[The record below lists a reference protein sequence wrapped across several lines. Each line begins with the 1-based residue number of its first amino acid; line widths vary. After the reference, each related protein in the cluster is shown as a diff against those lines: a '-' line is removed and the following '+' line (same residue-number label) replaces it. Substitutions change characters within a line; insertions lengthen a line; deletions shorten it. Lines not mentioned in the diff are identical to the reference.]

1 MRLLSGGFVLEEP
14 HLDGFSSGRCG
25 RDREKT
31 QPVSLFKCGVSNH
44 STYKKKTERR
54 VRFNIYGEINL
65 DNCASRRCH
74 VARDGIMGWSLPLPN
89 AAGGHVHANGLLQ
102 LTAAANADAAAALS
116 ANYGTA
122 ASEVVVSAAHQLRTI
137 LSVFTPLANGA
148 DGHTQSASTVVGG
161 AVVDIISST
170 LREVDAFSAAAVDA
184 ANFAKR
190 TRALAAG
197 YCDDI
202 ADDLI
207 AGDTE
212 SSKGFSVAPGDEQ
225 TLAEARAAVS
235 QMGPYLEQLG
245 AHRDASSPDFT
256 KAVAE
261 GWANDLR
268 CTRDLVISKKQEA
281 VDTLHMRESAAAKDA
296 ESHERVA
303 RAKATA
309 SSASEKLRNHI
320 NRLDLRYNNA
330 VELQADASR
339 KASAAAEMVHDSDSD
354 VRLMVSTANAC
365 LALCVLQTHVASHA
379 RIVANETLRE
389 FQFVGDVPILDVQSS
404 GDLDMCDSTT
414 STTA

>member
-1 MRLLSGGFVLEEP
+1 MRFHNYVEHNFDHCTPGGW
-14 HLDGFSSGRCG
+14 
-25 RDREKT
+25 
-31 QPVSLFKCGVSNH
+31 
-44 STYKKKTERR
+44 
-54 VRFNIYGEINL
+54 RF
-65 DNCASRRCH
+65 
-74 VARDGIMGWSLPLPN
+74 ARDGIMGWSLPLPS
-89 AAGGHVHANGLLQ
+89 AVGGHVHANALLQ
-102 LTAAANADAAAALS
+102 FTAAANADAAAALS

-137 LSVFTPLANGA
+137 LSVFAPLANGA
-148 DGHTQSASTVVGG
+148 HGHTQSASTVVGG
-161 AVVDIISST
+161 AVVDIICST
-170 LREVDAFSAAAVDA
+170 LSEVGAFSAAAVDA
-184 ANFAKR
+184 ANFATR

-202 ADDLI
+202 ADDVI

-212 SSKGFSVAPGDEQ
+212 SSKVFSVAPGDEQ

-245 AHRDASSPDFT
+245 AQRDASSPNFT
-256 KAVAE
+256 KAVAD

-268 CTRDLVISKKQEA
+268 CTRDLVVSKKQEA
-281 VDTLHMRESAAAKDA
+281 ADTLHRRESAATKDA

-303 RAKATA
+303 RARATA

-379 RIVANETLRE
+379 RIVAHETLRE
-389 FQFVGDVPILDVQSS
+389 FQLVGDIPILDVQSS
-404 GDLDMCDSTT
+404 GDIDMCDANT
-414 STTA
+414 SITA